1 MKEASREIEDLFRG
15 VWKNEVVVRPKEK
28 TDTYVKSVKML
39 QAVYQSLVS
48 EVPGKTLGC
57 ITTKKASELLR
68 KSLNEC
74 TKLLRARGNFNAIG
88 YKKWAE
94 KYYQFSVLLLEEH
107 GLTPFKQ
114 KILLMPKLVVSN
126 FILSP
131 WEHLCEPLEKSNHQA
146 NKDFQSRT
154 MRGGGRLH
162 NQDPLLFETL
172 VFFLLQ
178 VHQIWQVHNFFLNNA
193 GDVLG
198 GTNPIPSYLQ
208 ICQKKSRTSESCR
221 R

>member
-1 MKEASREIEDLFRG
+1 
-15 VWKNEVVVRPKEK
+15 
-28 TDTYVKSVKML
+28 ML

-172 VFFLLQ
+172 VFFSSTSSSNLASAQLFSKQ
-178 VHQIWQVHNFFLNNA
+178 CGRRLGRNQSNIVVFTNMSKKIENFQKLSSVKSVHLVCCFLVCDFMCWILS
-193 GDVLG
+193 DVQRQQLRERKQ
-198 GTNPIPSYLQ
+198 NRI
-208 ICQKKSRTSESCR
+208 
-221 R
+221 